1 MEGRE
6 GGLLERRDHVG
17 FPILGDVCTTG
28 GWRGLCCPLA
38 GKGDTPCVYS
48 ALKRSQFWLYHS

>member
-28 GWRGLCCPLA
+28 GGGGSAAPWRAREIRLVFTQL
-38 GKGDTPCVYS
+38 
-48 ALKRSQFWLYHS
+48 